1 MTVDAAA
8 EAAARTLS
16 MRLFRGMLATQE
28 TLTAYLGVRLGL
40 YELLHSRG
48 ALTVDELAAAAG
60 LARRYAREWLEQ
72 QVVCGLLEVDDP
84 DRPWPARAYRLVPG
98 HHRVL
103 TESADPLSLISTCVL
118 PVGGIARALPHLLE
132 AYRTGAGV
140 AAAVFGDDWR
150 KGHGGANRAI
160 YTHQLTG
167 WLRVHLPDVH
177 GRLSAEP
184 SRVADVGCGAGWAAI
199 GLASAYPRAHITAL
213 DVDAD
218 VVELA
223 RAHVSEAHVATRVD
237 CVVGDVST
245 MDSETGYD
253 LVCLFDVAHE
263 LARPVEALRACRLAC
278 APGGTVL
285 VLDSQVPDAF
295 GGPGDEIERFQYAA
309 SVLHCLPAALD
320 GVGAEGSGTVLR
332 SPTVREYAT
341 AAGFR
346 DLQVIDLDDRF
357 HRLYRLRD

>member
-40 YELLHSRG
+40 YELLHNHG
-48 ALTVDELAAAAG
+48 PMTVDELANAAG
-60 LARRYAREWLEQ
+60 LARRYVREWLEQ
-72 QVVCGLLEVDDP
+72 QVVCGLLAVDDP
-84 DRPWPARAYRLVPG
+84 GRPWMARSYRLAPG

-103 TESADPLSLISTCVL
+103 TESADPLSLVSTCVL
-118 PVGGIARALPHLLE
+118 PVGGIAGALPHLLQ

-140 AAAVFGDDWR
+140 AATVFGDDWR
-150 KGHGGANRAI
+150 NGHGGANRAI

-167 WLRVHLPDVH
+167 WLREHLPDVH
-177 GRLSAEP
+177 VRLAAEP
-184 SRVADVGCGAGWAAI
+184 SRIADVGCGAGWAAI

-218 VVELA
+218 VLELA
-223 RAHVSEAHVATRVD
+223 RAHVSAADLATRVD
-237 CVVGDVST
+237 CVVADVSRL
-245 MDSETGYD
+245 DNGYD

-263 LARPVEALRACRLAC
+263 LARPVQALRACRLAC

-320 GVGAEGSGTVLR
+320 GVGADGSGTVMR
-332 SPTVREYAT
+332 APTVREYAA

-357 HRLYRLRD
+357 HRLYRLRS